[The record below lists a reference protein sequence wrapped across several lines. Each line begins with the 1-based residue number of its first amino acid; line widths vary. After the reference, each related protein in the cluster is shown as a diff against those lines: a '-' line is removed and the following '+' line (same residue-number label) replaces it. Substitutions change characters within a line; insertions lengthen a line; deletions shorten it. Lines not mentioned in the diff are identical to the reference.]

1 MKPIAFLFVLFG
13 ALPFNP
19 LFAQKY
25 TVSEWGVVPEADLRM
40 TVCALDSTATAM
52 VLQDVGRI
60 KLAFNEHGFE
70 LTYNRSRRIKIFNPS
85 AFDEGNL
92 RIYYRS
98 NRQEEKFEDLDIQVI
113 LPDGTRKKVKSDNVF
128 TEKVND
134 RFNAKKV
141 FVPNLQK
148 GCVIEYRYKLRSAD
162 LFNLYDWYFQED
174 IPVRWSQVEVSLP
187 ENSDYSV
194 LARKP
199 KEYDLFETR
208 VEKPEFFSSVANNHR
223 ISTYGFSDLPALKDD
238 EPFITTVDD
247 YRAHLWFQRDLGM
260 RISTDTT
267 GWQSIAITLALTE
280 AFGRQYLDSLTNLKL
295 WQAFQQTME
304 TDSITD
310 TLALPGKVMRF
321 VGKSIKWDGT
331 FERISED
338 GVDLAFTKG
347 SGTSAEVNLA
357 VVSLLR
363 RFGLR
368 AYPVLL
374 STRNNGEP
382 IVSFPYFKQFN
393 TVVAFA
399 IIGKDSFLLDAT
411 NPYYAVNQLNGNCY
425 NKKGWVVRLAEP
437 FWADIRAPEESII
450 WLGELALDESGTTTG
465 KFDIGVTGE
474 AASYWR
480 QKIEESVNKGDFL
493 KKEFAPNY
501 PETTLDSIAFLNLND
516 CEKPLLIR
524 FKCRIPNTANAINDF
539 LYVRPVID
547 FLVQKNPFT
556 SLTRRFP
563 VSFAAPLK
571 SHYVLNLKLPVGYI
585 VEEFPEKARIVL
597 PENGGRIQFSCS
609 KTDNQQVQVILKM
622 NVSKLE
628 FPPED
633 YGIIRQFFDLAAEKT
648 QLQLV
653 LKKG

>member
-1 MKPIAFLFVLFG
+1 MPFL
-13 ALPFNP
+13 
-19 LFAQKY
+19 
-25 TVSEWGVVPEADLRM
+25 
-40 TVCALDSTATAM
+40 
-52 VLQDVGRI
+52 
-60 KLAFNEHGFE
+60 
-70 LTYNRSRRIKIFNPS
+70 S
-85 AFDEGNL
+85 A
-92 RIYYRS
+92 R
-98 NRQEEKFEDLDIQVI
+98 
-113 LPDGTRKKVKSDNVF
+113 
-128 TEKVND
+128 
-134 RFNAKKV
+134 
-141 FVPNLQK
+141 
-148 GCVIEYRYKLRSAD
+148 
-162 LFNLYDWYFQED
+162 
-174 IPVRWSQVEVSLP
+174 
-187 ENSDYSV
+187 
-194 LARKP
+194 
-199 KEYDLFETR
+199 
-208 VEKPEFFSSVANNHR
+208 
-223 ISTYGFSDLPALKDD
+223 
-238 EPFITTVDD
+238 
-247 YRAHLWFQRDLGM
+247 
-260 RISTDTT
+260 
-267 GWQSIAITLALTE
+267 
-280 AFGRQYLDSLTNLKL
+280 
-295 WQAFQQTME
+295 
-304 TDSITD
+304 
-310 TLALPGKVMRF
+310 
-321 VGKSIKWDGT
+321 
-331 FERISED
+331 
-338 GVDLAFTKG
+338 
-347 SGTSAEVNLA
+347 
-357 VVSLLR
+357 
-363 RFGLR
+363 
-368 AYPVLL
+368 
-374 STRNNGEP
+374 
-382 IVSFPYFKQFN
+382 
-393 TVVAFA
+393 
-399 IIGKDSFLLDAT
+399 
-411 NPYYAVNQLNGNCY
+411 
-425 NKKGWVVRLAEP
+425 
-437 FWADIRAPEESII
+437 SII